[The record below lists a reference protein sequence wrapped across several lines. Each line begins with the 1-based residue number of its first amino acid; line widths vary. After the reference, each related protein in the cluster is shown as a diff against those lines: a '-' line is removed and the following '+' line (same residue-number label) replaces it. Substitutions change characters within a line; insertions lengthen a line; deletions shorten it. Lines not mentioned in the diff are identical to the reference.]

1 MLTARFLQDVVD
13 VVRES
18 GDIIRRQWEKTHAV
32 RHKGSIDLVTETDV
46 AVEAFLKERLGELL
60 PQAEFLAEES
70 CVAGQEPSP
79 LCWIIDP
86 VDGTTNFVH
95 RIPQVG
101 TSVALWADGHVVLG
115 VVNVP
120 MMDECFW
127 AGLGM
132 GAFRNGEPI
141 HVSTAGALSDAV
153 VATGFPYAI
162 AERLDDVLA
171 RLALVLPKAQGVR
184 RIGAASVDLAY
195 VAAGR
200 QDAFYEM
207 LLKPWDVAA
216 GWLLVEEAGGRV
228 TALDG
233 RPYTFGD
240 EIMASNGLVHK
251 ELRHLLAAVT
261 PVQAER
267 RPRMSLPAGDTVP
280 RRLTVGDAAAMQ
292 ALEAACFSLPWSEEQ
307 CRAAFSQQAFV
318 AYGLEEAGILQG
330 YISLYQ
336 AADELEVLNLAVLP
350 AARRQ
355 GLGER
360 LLRTALQEA
369 EKTGINRALLEVRT
383 GNAPAIA
390 LYEKCGFVRVG
401 KRPRYYADTG
411 EDALIYQ
418 CDLAPQD

>member
-1 MLTARFLQDVVD
+1 MC
-13 VVRES
+13 
-18 GDIIRRQWEKTHAV
+18 IRDR
-32 RHKGSIDLVTETDV
+32 
-46 AVEAFLKERLGELL
+46 
-60 PQAEFLAEES
+60 
-70 CVAGQEPSP
+70 
-79 LCWIIDP
+79 
-86 VDGTTNFVH
+86 
-95 RIPQVG
+95 G

-141 HVSTAGALSDAV
+141 HVSSAEVLSDAV

-228 TALDG
+228 TTLDG

-261 PVQAER
+261 PVRAER
-267 RPRMSLPAGDTVP
+267 RPA
-280 RRLTVGDAAAMQ
+280 
-292 ALEAACFSLPWSEEQ
+292 
-307 CRAAFSQQAFV
+307 
-318 AYGLEEAGILQG
+318 
-330 YISLYQ
+330 
-336 AADELEVLNLAVLP
+336 
-350 AARRQ
+350 
-355 GLGER
+355 
-360 LLRTALQEA
+360 
-369 EKTGINRALLEVRT
+369 
-383 GNAPAIA
+383 
-390 LYEKCGFVRVG
+390 
-401 KRPRYYADTG
+401 
-411 EDALIYQ
+411 
-418 CDLAPQD
+418 

>member
-1 MLTARFLQDVVD
+1 MASAMPERWTLFSAGMAAVRPVLATAVRSCRAGGPALGHRFMLTARFLQDVVD

-141 HVSTAGALSDAV
+141 HVSSAEVLSDAV

-228 TALDG
+228 TTLDG

-240 EIMASNGLVHK
+240 EIMASNL
-251 ELRHLLAAVT
+251 
-261 PVQAER
+261 
-267 RPRMSLPAGDTVP
+267 SL
-280 RRLTVGDAAAMQ
+280 
-292 ALEAACFSLPWSEEQ
+292 
-307 CRAAFSQQAFV
+307 
-318 AYGLEEAGILQG
+318 IH
-330 YISLYQ
+330 I
-336 AADELEVLNLAVLP
+336 
-350 AARRQ
+350 
-355 GLGER
+355 
-360 LLRTALQEA
+360 
-369 EKTGINRALLEVRT
+369 
-383 GNAPAIA
+383 
-390 LYEKCGFVRVG
+390 
-401 KRPRYYADTG
+401 
-411 EDALIYQ
+411 
-418 CDLAPQD
+418 